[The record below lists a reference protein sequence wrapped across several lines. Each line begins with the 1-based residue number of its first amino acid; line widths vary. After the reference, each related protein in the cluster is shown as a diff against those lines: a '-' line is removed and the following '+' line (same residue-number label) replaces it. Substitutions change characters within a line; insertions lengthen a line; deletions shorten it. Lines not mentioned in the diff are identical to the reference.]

1 MDPIFAAYLLW
12 SSDFKLMLM
21 SKKISP
27 DQIEGKHNPAEKRFE
42 VSINEYLAKAE
53 YILTKQKIIFTHTEV
68 PSDLE
73 GNGIGAALARTGLQ
87 YAKDNQ
93 LAVMPLCPFFA
104 SYIRKHPEYKTLLAK
119 GVNV

>member
-1 MDPIFAAYLLW
+1 
-12 SSDFKLMLM
+12 M

-27 DQIEGKHNPAEKRFE
+27 DQIEVKHNPEEKRFE
-42 VSINEYLAKAE
+42 VRIDQYLAKAE

-73 GNGIGAALARTGLQ
+73 GNGIGAALAKTGLR
-87 YAKDNQ
+87 YAEDNE

-104 SYIRKHPEYKTLLAK
+104 SYIRKHPEYKKLLAT